1 MFQKSFSILNDV
13 CELRERVA
21 QYACLPDQKN
31 HQYVPNYEPLIT
43 KIRIG
48 LRKSKYFSEPTQEQD
63 FVSMKGEKLNPGLK
77 DLFNLGVRARDSDIW
92 QVIRNNDLKSG
103 YNAKNKVE
111 VIEERVKHVS
121 EVGKIQQLKEEIKIM
136 ISMESDPESQLFL
149 LNVYQHNKHKGEVY
163 LKEMLEG
170 LSNESLNFL
179 DM

>member
-1 MFQKSFSILNDV
+1 
-13 CELRERVA
+13 
-21 QYACLPDQKN
+21 
-31 HQYVPNYEPLIT
+31 
-43 KIRIG
+43 
-48 LRKSKYFSEPTQEQD
+48 
-63 FVSMKGEKLNPGLK
+63 MKT
-77 DLFNLGVRARDSDIW
+77 
-92 QVIRNNDLKSG
+92 NDLKSG

-121 EVGKIQQLKEEIKIM
+121 EVVQIQQLKEEIKIM

-149 LNVYQHNKHKGEVY
+149 LNVYQHNKHKGEVF